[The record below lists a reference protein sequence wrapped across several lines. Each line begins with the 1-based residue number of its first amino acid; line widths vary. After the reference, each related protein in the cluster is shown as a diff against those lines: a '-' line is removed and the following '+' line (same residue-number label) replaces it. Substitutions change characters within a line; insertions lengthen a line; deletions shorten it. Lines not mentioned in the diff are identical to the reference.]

1 MLKKESMIIAI
12 LVLLLAAPFGIN
24 AQEPVYPG
32 STGNTLDLTVNNSS
46 DLLYFKGG
54 MAEVLG
60 WSGIIAIVSPPSQ
73 PVTPADL
80 PPLAAG
86 NVVFVF
92 DVDVNAEP
100 GELGYIDILFTT
112 MTGDSAIVEA
122 ELVADAQTGIS
133 GRITPR
139 LAVLYQNYPNPFNPS
154 TSIEFYLPKRE
165 RASLRIYDVSGK
177 LVRTIIDGSLDGGE
191 HRYSWDGSNN
201 EGRRVSSG
209 VYFYMLRS
217 ESIELSR
224 KAVLIR

>member
-1 MLKKESMIIAI
+1 MLKKVKIHIVLI
-12 LVLLLAAPFGIN
+12 LLLTCALGAR

-32 STGNTLDLTVNNSS
+32 STGNILDLLINNSS

-54 MAEVLG
+54 NAEVLG
-60 WSGIIAIVSPPSQ
+60 WSGIIIDVSPIMQ
-73 PVTPADL
+73 PVTPPDL
-80 PPLAAG
+80 PPLTSG
-86 NVVFVF
+86 NVTFTF
-92 DVDVNAEP
+92 DVNVHSEP

-122 ELVADAQTGIS
+122 ELVADAQTGTT

-139 LAVLYQNYPNPFNPS
+139 LALLYQNYPNPFNPS

-165 RASLRIYDVSGK
+165 RASLKIYDVSGR
-177 LVRTIIDGSLDGGE
+177 LVRTIIDESLDQGE
-191 HRYSWDGSNN
+191 HRYKWDGANN

-224 KAVLIR
+224 KAVLLR

>member
-1 MLKKESMIIAI
+1 MTLRESMTITI
-12 LVLLLAAPFGIN
+12 LALLLAAPLGTR

-32 STGNTLDLTVNNSS
+32 STGNILDLTVNNSS

-54 MAEVLG
+54 NAELLG
-60 WSGIIAIVSPPSQ
+60 WSGIITGVSPPAQS
-73 PVTPADL
+73 VTPPDL
-80 PPLAAG
+80 PPRSSGSA
-86 NVVFVF
+86 VFLF
-92 DVDVNAEP
+92 DVAVNSMP

-112 MTGDSAIVEA
+112 TTGDSAIVEA
-122 ELVADAQTGIS
+122 ELVADAQTGTA

-154 TSIEFYLPKRE
+154 TSIEFYLPNRE
-165 RASLRIYDVSGK
+165 RASLRIYDVSGR
-177 LVRTIIDGSLDGGE
+177 LVRTIIDGSLTEGG
-191 HRYSWDGSNN
+191 HRYTWDGEND

>member
-1 MLKKESMIIAI
+1 MLKKVRIHIVLI
-12 LVLLLAAPFGIN
+12 LFLTCALGAR

-32 STGNTLDLTVNNSS
+32 STGNILDLLINNSS

-54 MAEVLG
+54 NAEVLG
-60 WSGIIAIVSPPSQ
+60 WSGIVIDVSPLAQ
-73 PVTPADL
+73 PVTPPDL
-80 PPLAAG
+80 PPLTSG
-86 NVVFVF
+86 NVTFTF
-92 DVDVNAEP
+92 DVNVHSEP

-122 ELVADAQTGIS
+122 ELVADAQTGTT

-139 LAVLYQNYPNPFNPS
+139 LALLYQNYPNPFNPS

-165 RASLRIYDVSGK
+165 RASLKIYDVSGR
-177 LVRTIIDGSLDGGE
+177 LVRTIIDESLDQGE
-191 HRYSWDGSNN
+191 HKYSWDGANN

-224 KAVLIR
+224 KAVLLR

>member
-1 MLKKESMIIAI
+1 MHKTVRMYIVLI
-12 LVLLLAAPFGIN
+12 LLLSCALGVR

-32 STGNTLDLTVNNSS
+32 STGNILDLLINNSS

-54 MAEVLG
+54 NAEVLG
-60 WSGIIAIVSPPSQ
+60 WSGIVIDVSPIMQ
-73 PVTPADL
+73 PVTPPDL
-80 PPLAAG
+80 PPLTSG
-86 NVVFVF
+86 NVIFTF
-92 DVDVNAEP
+92 DVNVHSEP

-122 ELVADAQTGIS
+122 ELVADAQTGTT

-139 LAVLYQNYPNPFNPS
+139 LALLYQNYPNPFNPS

-165 RASLRIYDVSGK
+165 RASLKIYDVSGR
-177 LVRTIIDGSLDGGE
+177 LVRTIIDDSIEQGD
-191 HRYSWDGSNN
+191 HRYSWDGVNN

-224 KAVLIR
+224 KAVLLR